1 MTDLNDMDKLLSRAK
16 NEAEKFFADYSYER
30 MNKAVYSRIR
40 SETKV
45 NQLKKIY
52 DSSRN
57 HKILSK
63 TKIPAIIACT
73 FFLLISFSAL
83 LFRVYSNQEK
93 VNLLGEPVS
102 QEMIKLNESDS
113 GQLLDYFKINKP
125 EQTGDNLLAVI
136 WDSEHEG
143 RYEMAYSSLF
153 EDTNQ
158 PGPILMIYF
167 PQNQPGMAV
176 ISSENKDLQYIHY
189 RVVGYRKNQIV
200 TLMEQ
205 NYINGGEIEVLDGA
219 LKESRLVPG
228 YPGKIVTHYIPYQLS
243 KSGDI
248 ISSLQNIKINIG
260 EYIAFIGNS
269 SDPVEVSYSD
279 LFSEREYEPTD
290 SSNEYRILYAESSG
304 HEELSIKPVSGGK
317 TKTIS
322 VEVVEN
328 E

>member
-1 MTDLNDMDKLLSRAK
+1 M
-16 NEAEKFFADYSYER
+16 
-30 MNKAVYSRIR
+30 
-40 SETKV
+40 
-45 NQLKKIY
+45 
-52 DSSRN
+52 
-57 HKILSK
+57 
-63 TKIPAIIACT
+63 
-73 FFLLISFSAL
+73 
-83 LFRVYSNQEK
+83 
-93 VNLLGEPVS
+93 LGEPVS

-167 PQNQPGMAV
+167 PQNQPDMAV

-228 YPGKIVTHYIPYQLS
+228 YPGKIVTHYIPYQPVNPRYYFFS
-243 KSGDI
+243 AKYKDKYRRI
-248 ISSLQNIKINIG
+248 YSLYRKFGAI
-260 EYIAFIGNS
+260 
-269 SDPVEVSYSD
+269 
-279 LFSEREYEPTD
+279 LLR
-290 SSNEYRILYAESSG
+290 YRILICFKVNIADRFQQ
-304 HEELSIKPVSGGK
+304 
-317 TKTIS
+317 
-322 VEVVEN
+322 
-328 E
+328 